1 VSLCAATTRGGAP
14 CTVSVEAGQTFCH
27 HHDPAR
33 AEERRRAAS
42 RAGKSKPSRELFG
55 IKEQLEKLTEKVLS
69 GEIATNVAAVANQL
83 INTRLRAMEFER
95 KLKETEELEERM
107 EVLERAAEG
116 GDDGWG
122 A

>member
-1 VSLCAATTRGGAP
+1 MAPRLVPKQSTTLRKWSNP
-14 CTVSVEAGQTFCH
+14 V
-27 HHDPAR
+27 
-33 AEERRRAAS
+33 
-42 RAGKSKPSRELFG
+42 FG
-55 IKEQLEKLTEKVLS
+55 ISYVASSPT